1 MSLSGGN
8 PGSVAAAE
16 RRYLTIVFSDLADYT
31 RLSEQ
36 LDAEDLLDVQTRYQ
50 RLALEIVERYGGFVS
65 SFSGDGILIYFGYPV
80 AHENDAERA
89 VRASLE
95 LVQAVQ
101 SLDLHLP
108 DQPAIR
114 LTVRVGLHTG
124 PVLVGPELASGGIL
138 EHAAVGQAVNLAS
151 RLQSIAPPNSV
162 LVSNETLELVEGLFD
177 STSLGS
183 RSIRGLSLP
192 VAVHQVT
199 RARPS
204 TRRGSARFRRGAT
217 RMIGRTDVIDLMW
230 RSWADVQS
238 GSKRHILFVIGE
250 AGLGKTRLAME
261 LAQRAQQQSGNVLQI
276 NCHELF
282 SGTPLYAVAAT
293 LWARAG
299 VGPDDD
305 DTVRTDKLGALL
317 ERLGLRNAENI
328 ETANSLFEILGVRR
342 AGPQGAA
349 PVGLKQR
356 QFDLFLALLRETT
369 SRGPLVLWVED
380 AHWLDP
386 SSAELLADL
395 SAHVA
400 EAPILFLVTARSIPG
415 QLALPEADK
424 VIHLAPLSEHECL
437 ELAHSVPGAK
447 TLSSEVLD
455 RAVTLAD
462 GNPLFVEQLTLSLI
476 DSQSQSPHGG
486 ARDNALPLTLAEIIS
501 EKLDRLPGGR
511 RIVQASACLGRSFT
525 PKFLELLLDNQQTQH
540 AELLEQLVKADILRI
555 QEGTAELRYEF
566 CHALLQRA
574 ASDSLVQS
582 ERRAIHGR
590 IARVLASG
598 GTGPV
603 IPEVL
608 AHHLTTAGQFQEAV
622 GAWLQAGI
630 AAARRSAY
638 VEAIAHIERGLELL
652 TQVADLK
659 MRETLEIGLQAALIG
674 PLTAIGGPTSERMLK
689 CCQRGLQLC
698 KDGPPSPLMFAF
710 LFGQFSHAVCR
721 GNGPLA
727 TSSAELFLSVAQNA
741 NYESG
746 QVIGH
751 RLLGLCRLTQGNVGK
766 SVEAL
771 EASLQLYSAERDEA
785 ATHVFG
791 QNTQVHSRSVLSLS
805 LLHAGRIDEAL
816 RVGNEALQSIDE
828 LQHPHSSALALGYVG
843 GWVFGLCGAV
853 NQQMHAAR
861 RLVTLA
867 EQHRLQS
874 FRIFGQAF
882 IGWALCRSG
891 DLPQGITILEQAV
904 KELEAVEFWLSLPGH
919 MAVLADAMRVVGR
932 RREAMDL
939 CARALRHVTTA
950 GERLHEPELKRV
962 LAMTMRDERGRAD
975 DEVRELLHSA
985 IGSARELG
993 LPLFELRVLQSMK
1006 TCLGEGRL
1014 DTEATHRLR
1023 ELSYLQGLEERAA
1036 RFIGSTYPYTTN

>member
-1 MSLSGGN
+1 MGLSSGN
-8 PGSVAAAE
+8 PGSVGAAE
-16 RRYLTIVFSDLADYT
+16 RRYLTIVFSDLAGYT
-31 RLSEQ
+31 GLSEQ

-50 RLALEIVERYGGFVS
+50 RVALEIVERYGGFVS

-89 VRASLE
+89 VRAALE

-101 SLDLHLP
+101 TLDLNLP
-108 DQPAIR
+108 DKPDIR

-124 PVLVGPELASGGIL
+124 PVLIGPELASGGIL

-151 RLQSIAPPNSV
+151 RLQAIAPPNSV
-162 LVSNETLELVEGLFD
+162 LVSKETLELVEGLFD
-177 STSLGS
+177 STSLGAL
-183 RSIRGLSLP
+183 SIRGLSLP
-192 VAVHQVT
+192 VTVHKVT

-204 TRRGSARFRRGAT
+204 TRRSGARFRRGAT
-217 RMIGRTDVIDLMW
+217 RMIGRTEVIDLMW
-230 RSWADVQS
+230 RSWADVQVHS
-238 GSKRHILFVIGE
+238 RRHSLFVIGE

-261 LAQRAQQQSGNVLQI
+261 LVQQAQQQSGNVLQI

-293 LWARAG
+293 LWASAG

-305 DTVRTDKLGALL
+305 DTARTDKLGALL
-317 ERLGLRNAENI
+317 EGFGLRGDENI
-328 ETANSLFEILGVRR
+328 ETAKSLFEILGVRR
-342 AGPQGAA
+342 AGAQAPA
-349 PVGLKQR
+349 PVALKQR
-356 QFDLFLALLRETT
+356 RFDLLLALLREMA
-369 SRGPLVLWVED
+369 SRGPLMLWVED

-386 SSAELLADL
+386 SSAELLTDL
-395 SAHVA
+395 SARVA
-400 EAPILFLVTARSIPG
+400 EAPILFLMTARQIPE
-415 QLALPEADK
+415 QLALPEPDK
-424 VIHLAPLSEHECL
+424 VIPLVPLSEHECL
-437 ELAHSVPGAK
+437 ELAHSVPGAT
-447 TLSSEVLD
+447 TLAAEVLD
-455 RAVTLAD
+455 RAVALAD

-476 DSQSQSPHGG
+476 DSQSQSPRSG
-486 ARDNALPLTLAEIIS
+486 ARDNALPLTLAEIMA
-501 EKLDRLPGGR
+501 ERLDRLPGGR
-511 RIVQASACLGRSFT
+511 RIVQVSACLGRSFT
-525 PKFLELLLDNQQTQH
+525 PEFLGLLLEDRQTQH
-540 AELLEQLVKADILRI
+540 AEVLEQLVKADILRI

-566 CHALLQRA
+566 RHALLQRA

-590 IARVLASG
+590 IAKSLGSG
-598 GTGPV
+598 DTGPV

-608 AHHLTTAGQFQEAV
+608 AHHMTAAGQYQEAV

-630 AAARRSAY
+630 TAARRSAY
-638 VEAIAHIERGLELL
+638 VEAIAHIELGLELL
-652 TQVADLK
+652 AQIPDPKT
-659 MRETLEIGLQAALIG
+659 REALEIGLQAALIG
-674 PLTAIGGPTSERMLK
+674 PLTAIAGPTSEKMLK

-698 KDGPPSPLMFAF
+698 KDGPPSPLIFAF

-727 TSSAELFLSVAQNA
+727 TTSAELFLSVARNA
-741 NYESG
+741 KYESG

-751 RLLGLCRLTQGNVGK
+751 RLLGLVRLGQGNVGK
-766 SVEAL
+766 SVEEL
-771 EASLQLYSAERDEA
+771 EASLQLYSPARDEA

-791 QNTQVHSRSVLSLS
+791 QNTQVHSRSLLSLS
-805 LLHAGRIDEAL
+805 LLHAGKIDEAL

-843 GWVFGLCGAV
+843 GWVFGLCGAG

-891 DLPQGITILEQAV
+891 DLPQGIMILEQAV

-919 MAVLADAMRVVGR
+919 MAVLADAMRRAGR
-932 RREAMDL
+932 RDEAVDL
-939 CARALRHVTTA
+939 CGRALRHVATA

-962 LAMTMRDERGRAD
+962 LAMVRRDQRGRAD
-975 DEVRELLHSA
+975 DEVRELLRSA
-985 IGSARELG
+985 VGSARELG
-993 LPLFELRVLQSMK
+993 LPVFEFRALQSMQA
-1006 TCLGEGRL
+1006 CLADEQL
-1014 DTEATHRLR
+1014 ETEATRRLT

-1036 RFIGSTYPYTTN
+1036 RFIGSTYPHKTN